1 MTKARS
7 PVRVHVVVEL
17 DLVLVGPDEVPGVL
31 VLDLGECLAAH
42 VRVRAR
48 VAARAARVPVEA
60 PVPRSRLERGFNF
73 TRRQKTCLRQF
84 QNILQCWEISS
95 FSTSDRLSVIRR
107 DVDSNKWICLVGSKH
122 LGVAVAIWVHHRH
135 NIPEIF
141 MLGIIR

>member
-60 PVPRSRLERGFNF
+60 PVPTIEILE
-73 TRRQKTCLRQF
+73 
-84 QNILQCWEISS
+84 
-95 FSTSDRLSVIRR
+95 
-107 DVDSNKWICLVGSKH
+107 
-122 LGVAVAIWVHHRH
+122 
-135 NIPEIF
+135 
-141 MLGIIR
+141 

>member
-48 VAARAARVPVEA
+48 VAA
-60 PVPRSRLERGFNF
+60 
-73 TRRQKTCLRQF
+73 
-84 QNILQCWEISS
+84 
-95 FSTSDRLSVIRR
+95 
-107 DVDSNKWICLVGSKH
+107 
-122 LGVAVAIWVHHRH
+122 
-135 NIPEIF
+135 
-141 MLGIIR
+141 

>member
-60 PVPRSRLERGFNF
+60 PVPRSRLERGFKF

-84 QNILQCWEISS
+84 QNNLQCWEISS
-95 FSTSDRLSVIRR
+95 FSTSDRLSVI
-107 DVDSNKWICLVGSKH
+107 
-122 LGVAVAIWVHHRH
+122 
-135 NIPEIF
+135 
-141 MLGIIR
+141 